1 MRVVESLKGNPRTA
15 KKILEVAKKYK
26 LEVLQLEHTENMK
39 RQYERLLNENP
50 ECRGCL
56 SIDQFVRELFI
67 TEIDKKFP
75 RLREYVD
82 IEGRTIPELAYLL
95 KVKEQQAELTDSRV

>member
-1 MRVVESLKGNPRTA
+1 
-15 KKILEVAKKYK
+15 
-26 LEVLQLEHTENMK
+26 MK
-39 RQYERLLNENP
+39 RLYDKFLNKNP
-50 ECRGCL
+50 ECKGCL
-56 SIDQFVRELFI
+56 SIDHFTKELFI

-95 KVKEQQAELTDSRV
+95 RAREMQAELSSS

>member
-1 MRVVESLKGNPRTA
+1 
-15 KKILEVAKKYK
+15 
-26 LEVLQLEHTENMK
+26 MK
-39 RQYERLLNENP
+39 RQYREFLEKNP
-50 ECRGCL
+50 ECKGCL

-95 KVKEQQAELTDSRV
+95 KVKEQQAELTDKLV